1 MCWSSD
7 KPVAVREWTL
17 WNGSSSILI
26 EAAQAAQAV
35 EALEVAAGNRNNICG
50 ICRVIMEAEDIA
62 NHYAAV
68 AKHYQVCA
76 MQLIYSIAL
85 GFVIF

>member
-7 KPVAVREWTL
+7 KPVAVREWTS
-17 WNGSSSILI
+17 WNRSSSIQI
-26 EAAQAAQAV
+26 EAAQAV
-35 EALEVAAGNRNNICG
+35 EAVEVAAGNRNNICG

-68 AKHYQVCA
+68 AKHYQVCG
-76 MQLIYSIAL
+76 MQLIHSIAL